1 MEVFGV
7 QQTDS
12 LRQYLPEL
20 WGNVF
25 RLAKNVMQEKSNIT
39 GYCYVVEFSNGR
51 IKAGITGNIST
62 RLKTHKSFALA
73 SGIVATRFAHTAR
86 HANYIENEKNLIAK
100 LEKIGGVAH
109 GREFFEDVDFE
120 YAAQCLREL
129 ECKGV
134 EKRTLLPLEIIV
146 FDASAISVKR
156 NIPVYKIN
164 PSVAE
169 YEKTV
174 ICRPSE
180 SGGVYEW
187 EEVDQERFVK
197 LFLAGVKQVA
207 ELKKPGLAIF
217 ELVYNAL
224 RDHPGEDTVRLAF
237 SETEMKRST
246 FYNGLRELLEKG
258 VLYRSPWDGVFFV
271 NIRYMFNGDRL
282 AFVKAYHLRGGN
294 GKQRKLPA
302 AG

>member
-1 MEVFGV
+1 MSYIF
-7 QQTDS
+7 DS
-12 LRQYLPEL
+12 LNNATHE
-20 WGNVF
+20 N
-25 RLAKNVMQEKSNIT
+25 

-51 IKAGITGNIST
+51 IKVGTTQHIST
-62 RLKTHKSFALA
+62 RLKTHKSFALS
-73 SGIVATRFAHTAR
+73 SGIVATRFAHTKR
-86 HANYIENEKNLIAK
+86 HSNYLDNERTLIDKLAK
-100 LEKIGGVAH
+100 AGNVAH
-109 GREFFEDVDFE
+109 GREFFEYVEFDF
-120 YAAQCLREL
+120 AVQCLREL
-129 ECKGV
+129 TCKGI
-134 EKRTLLPLEIIV
+134 ESDEHKSTEPLEITHTATV
-146 FDASAISVKR
+146 VSTKHD
-156 NIPVYKIN
+156 IPVYRNN
-164 PSVAE
+164 PSISKYTNSLKSNAE
-169 YEKTV
+169 K
-174 ICRPSE
+174 
-180 SGGVYEW
+180 SGDVYEW

-217 ELVYNAL
+217 ELVYKAL

-282 AFVKAYHLRGGN
+282 AFVKAFHLKGGN

-302 AG
+302 AL